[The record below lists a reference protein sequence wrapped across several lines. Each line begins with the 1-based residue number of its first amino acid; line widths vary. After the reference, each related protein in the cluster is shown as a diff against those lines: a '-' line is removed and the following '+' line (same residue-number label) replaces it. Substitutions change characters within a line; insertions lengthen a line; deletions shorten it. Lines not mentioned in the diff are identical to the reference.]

1 MASVARTVTS
11 GPGPIRKA
19 GNALARV
26 VHRSGSATRR
36 RIRRHTHAGGAG
48 ESGLAKLIELHAV
61 NSAGDMLITIA
72 LASTIFFSV
81 PTGEARGRV
90 ALYLLVTMA
99 PFALLAPVIGPL
111 LDRIPHGRRAAMAM
125 SMLTRAILA
134 WTMADVVSTAGLEL
148 YPAALGVLV
157 ASKAYGVVRSAVV
170 PRLLPARTTLV
181 KANSR
186 VTLAGLLAT
195 AVAAPVGGLLHL
207 ISPGA
212 PLYGAFVVF
221 VGGTVLSFSLPH
233 KVDSAKGEARAQLT
247 SGEHHLPGHHPSLE
261 KEEPAA
267 RPGLRTVGPAVLNAL
282 GANAALRFLSGFL
295 TLFLAFLLREQPL
308 GGLSAAFSLGVV
320 AVAAGTGNAFGT
332 ALGSWLRARPPEKI
346 IATALGIALTAVVS
360 AAAWYG
366 PLTIALVA
374 AVAGITQAL
383 SKLSLDAT
391 IQRDVPEQYRS
402 SAFARSETALQM
414 AWVIGGALGIVLPL
428 NGTLGMSV
436 AAVVVASGFVVA
448 LRGLRAAPRRGAGHP
463 RAA

>member
-1 MASVARTVTS
+1 MACVARTVTS

-19 GNALARV
+19 GLAVARAA
-26 VHRSGSATRR
+26 HRSGSATRH

-99 PFALLAPVIGPL
+99 PFALLAPVVGPL
-111 LDRIPHGRRAAMAM
+111 LDRIPHGRRAAMAV
-125 SMLTRAILA
+125 SMLVRAILA
-134 WTMADVVSTAGLEL
+134 WTMASVVSTAGLEL

-157 ASKAYGVVRSAVV
+157 GSKAYGVVRSAVV

-195 AVAAPVGGLLHL
+195 AVAAPLGGLLHL

-212 PLYGAFVVF
+212 PLYGAFVIF
-221 VGGTVLSFSLPH
+221 VGGTLLSFSLPH
-233 KVDSAKGEARAQLT
+233 KVDSSKGEARAELS
-247 SGEHHLPGHHPSLE
+247 SGEYLGADG
-261 KEEPAA
+261 PAK
-267 RPGLRTVGPAVLNAL
+267 GLRSVGPAVLSAL

-295 TLFLAFLLREQPL
+295 TLFLAFLLREHPL

-320 AVAAGTGNAFGT
+320 VVAAGVGNAFGT
-332 ALGSWLRARPPEKI
+332 ALGSWLRARLPEKI
-346 IATALGIALTAVVS
+346 IATALFCALTAAAA

-366 PLTIALVA
+366 TLTIALVA
-374 AVAGITQAL
+374 AVAGISQAL
-383 SKLSLDAT
+383 SKLSLDST
-391 IQRDVPEQYRS
+391 IQRDVPEQSRT
-402 SAFARSETALQM
+402 SAFARSETALQL

-428 NGTLGMSV
+428 NGTVGMSV
-436 AAVVVASGFVVA
+436 AATVVALGFVVA
-448 LRGLRAAPRRGAGHP
+448 LRGLSGPTRAPHTRAA
-463 RAA
+463 

>member
-36 RIRRHTHAGGAG
+36 RVRRHTHAGGAG

-81 PTGEARGRV
+81 PSGEARGRV

-195 AVAAPVGGLLHL
+195 AVAAPIGGLLHL

-247 SGEHHLPGHHPSLE
+247 SGEHHLPGHHPSTD
-261 KEEPAA
+261 KEEPAG

-320 AVAAGTGNAFGT
+320 AVAAGVGNAFGT

-374 AVAGITQAL
+374 AVAGIAQAL

-436 AAVVVASGFVVA
+436 AAAVVASGFVVA